1 MRTTSRKISSTRS
14 WPGSWSS
21 QPPTGTTSQTRP
33 RYPSRPGSGGSGVSR
48 GPRLSQGMVA
58 CRGALACGLL
68 SCRGAL
74 ACPGGLSA
82 LLVLSSGSVWTCG
95 SLRSAVPEILRLILK
110 AGLAVFPMCRGH
122 PLSAYGRFSKASPR
136 VPSFVREL
144 CHGPPRPAGEAPCS
158 LWRCQKGQHRAV
170 GDGSAQSP

>member
-1 MRTTSRKISSTRS
+1 MDNQQVHTAQHRELCSLPRGLDTDSVRTTSRKISSTRS

-58 CRGALACGLL
+58 CRGALTCGLL

-95 SLRSAVPEILRLILK
+95 SLRSAVPEILRWILK

-122 PLSAYGRFSKASPR
+122 PLSAYGRFSMLLSRFSR
-136 VPSFVREL
+136 VRLSVTP
-144 CHGPPRPAGEAPCS
+144 
-158 LWRCQKGQHRAV
+158 
-170 GDGSAQSP
+170 